1 MRSYLD
7 IIIDLK
13 DGKEVSKQELGF
25 ALLFANDQLVFT
37 NQEVNRCLEE
47 DINKN
52 LLVKKLMVENRERRF
67 QCRKNPID
75 KWFGDYLPTII

>member
-25 ALLFANDQLVFT
+25 ALLFANDQLFF
-37 NQEVNRCLEE
+37 C
-47 DINKN
+47 K
-52 LLVKKLMVENRERRF
+52 
-67 QCRKNPID
+67 
-75 KWFGDYLPTII
+75 